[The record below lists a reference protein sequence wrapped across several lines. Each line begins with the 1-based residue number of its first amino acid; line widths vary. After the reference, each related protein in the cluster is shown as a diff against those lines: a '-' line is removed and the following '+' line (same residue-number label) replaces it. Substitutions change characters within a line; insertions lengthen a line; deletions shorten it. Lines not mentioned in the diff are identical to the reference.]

1 MAILDGV
8 YGKSRHSQSQ
18 GPDPSDILYVVHGK
32 EIPPFQ
38 SIWFCGVPVDKV
50 EAAKEAFRKAHGP
63 NSVGMPAAAAAAA
76 GY

>member
-1 MAILDGV
+1 MAILDGAI
-8 YGKSRHSQSQ
+8 SRHSQSQ